1 MTRVNK
7 TVLVL
12 VALVALV
19 LGLTVHK
26 VLTAQRQADPT
37 VLLDAG
43 IVILPQ
49 TRKVPALEFTNQD
62 GQAVSTASLKGRWHL
77 LFFGYTFAPMSARP
91 PSPSSANCRASC
103 RRRCATT
110 CR

>member
-26 VLTAQRQADPT
+26 VLT
-37 VLLDAG
+37 
-43 IVILPQ
+43 
-49 TRKVPALEFTNQD
+49 
-62 GQAVSTASLKGRWHL
+62 
-77 LFFGYTFAPMSARP
+77 
-91 PSPSSANCRASC
+91 
-103 RRRCATT
+103 
-110 CR
+110 

>member
-26 VLTAQRQADPT
+26 VLTA
-37 VLLDAG
+37 
-43 IVILPQ
+43 
-49 TRKVPALEFTNQD
+49 
-62 GQAVSTASLKGRWHL
+62 
-77 LFFGYTFAPMSARP
+77 SARP
-91 PSPSSANCRASC
+91 IPPCCSTPAS
-103 RRRCATT
+103 
-110 CR
+110 